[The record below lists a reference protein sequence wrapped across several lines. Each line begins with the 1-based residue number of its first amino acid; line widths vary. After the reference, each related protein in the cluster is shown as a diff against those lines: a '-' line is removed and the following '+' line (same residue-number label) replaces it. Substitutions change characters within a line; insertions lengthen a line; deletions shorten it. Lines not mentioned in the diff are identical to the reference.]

1 MSMKSRGTGKAKKTI
16 SKVLSD
22 PMDKMSVGRATSKGA
37 VPGFKKGGKI
47 PFGKDF
53 IKDAK
58 KKQEPNKSE
67 AFKAPGARFAKGGSV
82 TRADGCISKAHT
94 KGRMR

>member
-1 MSMKSRGTGKAKKTI
+1 MKSRGNGKAKKTV
-16 SKVLSD
+16 SKVISNPL
-22 PMDKMSVGRATSKGA
+22 DKMSVGKASSKGA
-37 VPGFKKGGKI
+37 IPGFKKGGKI

-58 KKQEPNKSE
+58 KKQEPNKT
-67 AFKAPGARFAKGGSV
+67 KAFAKGGSV

-94 KGRMR
+94 KGKMV

>member
-22 PMDKMSVGRATSKGA
+22 PMDKMSVGRATSKGD

-58 KKQEPNKSE
+58 KKQEPNKT
-67 AFKAPGARFAKGGSV
+67 KAFAKGGSV

-94 KGRMR
+94 KGKIV

>member
-22 PMDKMSVGRATSKGA
+22 PMDKMSVGRATSKGD

-58 KKQEPNKSE
+58 KKQEPNKTK
-67 AFKAPGARFAKGGSV
+67 AFKAGGSV
-82 TRADGCISKAHT
+82 TRADGCIAKGHT
-94 KGRMR
+94 KGAMK

>member
-1 MSMKSRGTGKAKKTI
+1 MKSRGNGKAKKTV

-22 PMDKMSVGRATSKGA
+22 PMDKMSVGKASSKGD

-53 IKDAK
+53 KKDAK
-58 KKQEPNKSE
+58 KDAKKDD
-67 AFKAPGARFAKGGSV
+67 AKMACGGKAYAKGGSV
-82 TRADGCISKAHT
+82 TRADGCISKGHT
-94 KGRMR
+94 KGKSR

>member
-1 MSMKSRGTGKAKKTI
+1 MKSRGVGKAKKTI

-22 PMDKMSVGRATSKGA
+22 PMDKMSVGRATSKGD

-58 KKQEPNKSE
+58 KDDKKM
-67 AFKAPGARFAKGGSV
+67 ACGGKAYAKGGSV
-82 TRADGCISKAHT
+82 SPY
-94 KGRMR
+94 GRGLSHV